1 MSHDKVPNPV
11 NFIPDDSKPDEELTP
26 ESLRQK
32 AAKRA
37 RELHERLNN
46 RTFEGHPPADPSFV
60 IDLLKAKIPGLTG
73 LLQGAGRTGGTISSL
88 IAATGH
94 VSQPLQAAGSG
105 FHIAGAALS
114 VVDFVRIP
122 AVYLAAFIVGEKVPI
137 TLSKTARWLY
147 SGVGVGLALTAILL
161 PVAAPYIGI
170 AGAGMA
176 LGVSVI
182 SLGNMIYR
190 RYNLKK
196 SLKSTKLA
204 IESGVTELKDL
215 ASQASELENE
225 LGGLDA
231 TRDAAR
237 IREID
242 SQLTALA
249 KQSEKKETALQ
260 ELHDK
265 QAADQAKLKKMGI
278 TAFMDKGVA
287 VGLGSLVVIGAIV
300 SLFFPV
306 AGLSILAA
314 AGVIGV
320 SYAAGRFIGPIVA
333 PYLKKF
339 GSWVASK
346 FSKEKDNA
354 EEPAPELTEANREKA
369 ALTNYDGIDEK
380 NDKRLEIEN
389 PRPRLSL
396 LSKKSKEELI
406 RLRQDLR
413 IQEAH
418 MDEMDRK
425 LTALVEK
432 NDARGVLNFFSNL
445 KQNLGTECQHTDLS
459 CVSDL
464 FESIEPAL
472 KLLGKA
478 VNQIKSG
485 ELKLT
490 EEEQLNLENAVDF
503 TSALLGKGEAAM
515 MLAIVDEHA
524 VSERL
529 QKPSAQQED
538 DDDDE
543 KEGEGMTDDDEKS
556 QSDSSHPT

>member
-1 MSHDKVPNPV
+1 MSQDKVPNPQA
-11 NFIPDDSKPDEELTP
+11 NFIPDENILDEELTP
-26 ESLRQK
+26 EAPRPK

-182 SLGNMIYR
+182 SLGNMIYQ
-190 RYNLKK
+190 RYRLKNDLKK
-196 SLKSTKLA
+196 RA
-204 IESGVTELKDL
+204 GVIEFEMTELKAL
-215 ASQASELENE
+215 ASRAKQLEEE
-225 LGGLDA
+225 LGTLDA
-231 TRDAAR
+231 STDAKR
-237 IREID
+237 ISDIDRELI
-242 SQLTALA
+242 SLA
-249 KQSEKKETALQ
+249 NQSEEKETALQ
-260 ELHDK
+260 ELHNK
-265 QAADQAKLKKMGI
+265 QAADQAKLKKMG
-278 TAFMDKGVA
+278 TMAFVDKGVA
-287 VGLGSLVVIGAIV
+287 IGLGSLVVIGAIV

-346 FSKEKDNA
+346 FGQEKDNA

-369 ALTNYDGIDEK
+369 ALIGSAEQE
-380 NDKRLEIEN
+380 DKLKIEN

-396 LSKKSKEELI
+396 LDKQSKEELI
-406 RLRQDLR
+406 KLRQDLKIR
-413 IQEAH
+413 EEH

-445 KQNLGTECQHTDLS
+445 KQNLGAECPHTDLS
-459 CVSDL
+459 FVSDL

-478 VNQIKSG
+478 VNQIRRG
-485 ELKLT
+485 ELKLS
-490 EEEQLNLENAVDF
+490 EEEQLDLENAADF
-503 TSALLGKGEAAM
+503 TSTLLDKPEAAM
-515 MLAIVDEHA
+515 VLSIAHEHP
-524 VSERL
+524 VSDSFA
-529 QKPSAQQED
+529 KPSAQEED
-538 DDDDE
+538 DEEGEGESMKDDDE
-543 KEGEGMTDDDEKS
+543 NRE
-556 QSDSSHPT
+556 SDASHPT